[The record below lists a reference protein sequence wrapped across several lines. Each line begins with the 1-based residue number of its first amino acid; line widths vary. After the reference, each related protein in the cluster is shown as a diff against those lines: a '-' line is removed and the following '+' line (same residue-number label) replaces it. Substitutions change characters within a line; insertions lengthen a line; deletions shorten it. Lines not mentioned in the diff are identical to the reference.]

1 MCMCER
7 ETEKR
12 EKEGERVEGGEGREG
27 GGEEGRSLCVCIT
40 SMQGPTEIEPGPLEL
55 ELWAV

>member
-12 EKEGERVEGGEGREG
+12 EKEGERVERGGGREG
-27 GGEEGRSLCVCIT
+27 GGEEGGSLCVCIT
-40 SMQGPTEIEPGPLEL
+40 GMQEHTEIEPGPLEL